1 VSDGQTSVEVTG
13 SMRDDGADQVMHDIR
28 IGDVSSTGY
37 PSLDIL
43 VRRPRAEDAPA
54 IAAMFARCSLASR
67 YGRFHAPL
75 PTIPAADL
83 ERIVVP
89 RAGEEAW
96 IGVTRDDPETV
107 VALGNW
113 ARRGDDAEVALIVE
127 DAWQRQ
133 GIGSTF
139 LGMLAERA
147 WSAGVCRLR
156 ASVLR
161 ESRHVLRMLR
171 AVLGATSMSSDGS
184 TTFVTIER
192 P

>member
-1 VSDGQTSVEVTG
+1 
-13 SMRDDGADQVMHDIR
+13 MRHED
-28 IGDVSSTGY
+28 
-37 PSLDIL
+37 LDL
-43 VRRPRAEDAPA
+43 VIRRPVFADGPA
-54 IAAMFARCSLASR
+54 IEAMFARCSLESR
-67 YGRFHAPL
+67 YARFLAPL
-75 PTIPAADL
+75 RTIPAADL
-83 ERIVVP
+83 ERIVTP
-89 RAGEEAW
+89 TAGGEAW
-96 IGVTRDDPETV
+96 IGVTRDDPEMV

-113 ARRGDDAEVALIVE
+113 ARHGDDAEVALIVE

-147 WSAGVCRLR
+147 WNDGVCRLR

-171 AVLGATSMSSDGS
+171 AVLGVTSMHSDGYA
-184 TTFVTIER
+184 TLVTIER

>member
-1 VSDGQTSVEVTG
+1 
-13 SMRDDGADQVMHDIR
+13 MRHED
-28 IGDVSSTGY
+28 
-37 PSLDIL
+37 LDIV
-43 VRRPRAEDAPA
+43 VRRPVVADGPA
-54 IAAMFARCSLASR
+54 IEAMFARCSIESR
-67 YGRFHAPL
+67 YARFLAPL

-83 ERIVVP
+83 ARIVTP
-89 RAGEEAW
+89 AAGEEAW
-96 IGVTRDDPETV
+96 IGVRRDDPETV
-107 VALGNW
+107 IALGNW

-127 DAWQRQ
+127 DAWQRH

-147 WSAGVCRLR
+147 WNDGVCRLR

-171 AVLGATSMSSDGS
+171 AVLGTTSMRSEGY